1 MPLRCVIFDLDG
13 VLCRYDLS
21 RRLARLA
28 ALSARAPAEIQAA
41 IWGSGFEDRSD
52 AGAFDAEHYLREFGE
67 RIGVSL
73 SRSEWIAA
81 RAAGMAMDAT
91 MLALVRDLSRRLD
104 VGLLSNNGW
113 LLRESL
119 PQLAPE
125 LPALF
130 GPRLFVSAEFGVTK
144 PDPEVFRRLAARV
157 AMAPADLLL
166 VDDNAANVAGAVA
179 AGWQGHHF
187 RGRES
192 FERWLAGAGRP
203 MERTSSSTAERA
215 S

>member
-1 MPLRCVIFDLDG
+1 MPLRCIIFDLDG
-13 VLCRYDLS
+13 VLYRYDLS

-28 ALSARAPAEIQAA
+28 ALAARAPAAIEAA
-41 IWGSGFEDRSD
+41 IWGSGFEDRAD
-52 AGAFDAEHYLREFGE
+52 AGEFDAEHYLREFGE
-67 RIGVSL
+67 RIGVSI
-73 SRSEWIAA
+73 SRAEWIAA
-81 RAAGMAMDAT
+81 RAAGMELDER
-91 MLALVRDLSRRLD
+91 MLALVRELSRRLD

-119 PQLAPE
+119 PQLAPG

-130 GPRLFVSAEFGVTK
+130 GPRLFVSAELGVRK

-157 AMAPADLLL
+157 QLAPDGLLM
-166 VDDNAANVAGAVA
+166 VDDNAANVAGAIA

-187 RGRES
+187 RDRNG
-192 FERWLAGAGRP
+192 FERWLTGAGHP
-203 MERTSSSTAERA
+203 IAQVSHPTTERA